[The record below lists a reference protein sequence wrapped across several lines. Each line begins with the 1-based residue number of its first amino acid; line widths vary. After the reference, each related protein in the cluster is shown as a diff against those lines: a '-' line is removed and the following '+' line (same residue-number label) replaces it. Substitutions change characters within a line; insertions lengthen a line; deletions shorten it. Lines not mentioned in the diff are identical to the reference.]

1 MGSPCHAR
9 TRYRR
14 GIKCAGATDDLW
26 GPSESDNLLRL
37 RSSFSLMSVLQNEKV
52 AAAGKKLDAK
62 LIALAIHATGAD
74 A

>member
-1 MGSPCHAR
+1 MSSRYHAR

-14 GIKCAGATDDLW
+14 GIKCAGAADDLW
-26 GPSESDNLLRL
+26 GPSESDNSLRL
-37 RSSFSLMSVLQNEKV
+37 RSSFFLMSVLPNEKV
-52 AAAGKKLDAK
+52 AGKKLDAK